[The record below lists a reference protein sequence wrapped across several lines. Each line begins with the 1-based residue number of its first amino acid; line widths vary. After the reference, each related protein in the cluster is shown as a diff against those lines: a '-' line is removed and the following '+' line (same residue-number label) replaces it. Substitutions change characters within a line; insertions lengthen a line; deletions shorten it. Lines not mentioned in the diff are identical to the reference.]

1 MPGSVSF
8 DPVADRYDQTRTY
21 PPEIADRI
29 AAALIE
35 QGHVPLR
42 GSMLEIGVGT
52 GRIALPLLARGA
64 AVTGVDISPLMVD
77 QLRAK
82 YAALRHAQP
91 DRDWGALTIEMAD
104 MSALPFP
111 DASFD
116 STVAVH
122 VFHLVPE
129 WKRALDEALRVTKP
143 GGALLI
149 GQDGHDDSARAEIHD
164 QWEEIIAALGYQP
177 RRVGAQDSAEVRAE
191 LAARGLPLD
200 YTTIATW
207 TIADPPRLALRSI
220 TEREMSKTWPVP
232 DNLFAESAR
241 RLTAWADRTYGDRL
255 DVPQPDTHTFTL
267 AVVRNA

>member
-1 MPGSVSF
+1 MPGSISF

-29 AAALIE
+29 AAALLE
-35 QGHVPLR
+35 QGHVPPH

-52 GRIALPLLARGA
+52 GRIALPLLARGI

-82 YAALRHAQP
+82 YAALRNEQP
-91 DRDWGALTIEMAD
+91 DRDWGALTVEMAD

-111 DASFD
+111 DATFD

-149 GQDGHDDSARAEIHD
+149 GQDGHNGSARQQIHD
-164 QWEEIIAALGYQP
+164 EWEEIVTELGYEP

-191 LAARGLPLD
+191 LASRGLPLD
-200 YTTIATW
+200 YITIAKW
-207 TIADPPRLALRSI
+207 TVSETPRPALRSI
-220 TEREMSKTWPVP
+220 VEREMSKTWPVP
-232 DNLFAESAR
+232 DDLFAESAR
-241 RLTAWADRTYGDRL
+241 RLTAWADREYGDRL
-255 DVPQPDTHTFTL
+255 DIPQPDTHTFTL
-267 AVVRNA
+267 AVVRKA